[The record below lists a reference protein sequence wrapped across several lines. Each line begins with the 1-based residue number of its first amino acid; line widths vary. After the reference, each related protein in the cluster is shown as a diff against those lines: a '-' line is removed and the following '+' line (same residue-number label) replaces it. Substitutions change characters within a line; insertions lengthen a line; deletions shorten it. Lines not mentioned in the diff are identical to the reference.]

1 MDQRRLRLGD
11 ILDDYC
17 PRERRVTNHLVV
29 AMIDDEV
36 KQTRCSTCDADHEYR
51 QARIPAPRRKKDAG
65 ALAVDVADAPRPRRP
80 DPVVEAEAD
89 DADADAAEESV
100 TAESS
105 APDEAHEAGGFPESL
120 EPADEAL
127 VMDPPRED
135 DGPVHRRLI
144 RATLPRPEG
153 QVPERREPEFTV
165 RQPGSGGRGGREV
178 DGNRP
183 SQGQGKRHHR
193 PHRGGGNQPGDARFA
208 GQGDGNRRGQP
219 SSSFSNHRGGRP
231 GGNDARPGGGEGR
244 FRRRRG
250 R

>member
-51 QARIPAPRRKKDAG
+51 QARIPAPRRKKEAG
-65 ALAVDVADAPRPRRP
+65 ALAVDVADTPRPRRP
-80 DPVVEAEAD
+80 DPIVEGEAD
-89 DADADAAEESV
+89 DQEVVEEFLGADEASAADEV
-100 TAESS
+100 AESS
-105 APDEAHEAGGFPESL
+105 GVPESD
-120 EPADEAL
+120 ESPDDMPAAL
-127 VMDPPRED
+127 PPRED

-153 QVPERREPEFTV
+153 QVPERREPDFTV

-183 SQGQGKRHHR
+183 SQGQGKRHRR

-208 GQGDGNRRGQP
+208 GQGNGNRRGQP
-219 SSSFSNHRGGRP
+219 ASPFSSHRGGRP
-231 GGNDARPGGGEGR
+231 DGNDARPGGGEGR